1 MDSLSSP
8 STVWPDAC
16 RQLGCLWKLPNVGN
30 CRSFLGF
37 PVADSWE
44 LHDAWCTTMWS
55 FTSLSLRMTIVCLIL
70 INKWENWKMHLL
82 HCSTLSII
90 SSWPVQYSSD
100 PLLNQPYLPLQS
112 IFPTPLHFVF
122 PNICLS
128 HKSRNPKCF
137 LPPNNFLMHLHLSQK
152 QWITKVTKGQS
163 KLEIG
168 TYETRIIKHLKGQ
181 LKLWLRNYVL
191 QQD

>member
-1 MDSLSSP
+1 MFAKCWNFLYKSAFEVAL
-8 STVWPDAC
+8 AY
-16 RQLGCLWKLPNVGN
+16 LYFKLPPITHLLKWLFH
-30 CRSFLGF
+30 SSGF
-37 PVADSWE
+37 TLVPFSE
-44 LHDAWCTTMWS
+44 
-55 FTSLSLRMTIVCLIL
+55 FEVCLIKVIL
-70 INKWENWKMHLL
+70 SSLNFMPLSKCTSCIAR
-82 HCSTLSII
+82 LSII
-90 SSWPVQYSSD
+90 SSWPVQYSSA

-128 HKSRNPKCF
+128 HKSRNPKFF

>member
-1 MDSLSSP
+1 MSETARKCLLNVETFYINLLLKLLWPPSILNSRQSLIFSNDYSTALGSP
-8 STVWPDAC
+8 WFHFSE
-16 RQLGCLWKLPNVGN
+16 
-30 CRSFLGF
+30 F
-37 PVADSWE
+37 E
-44 LHDAWCTTMWS
+44 
-55 FTSLSLRMTIVCLIL
+55 VCLIKVIL
-70 INKWENWKMHLL
+70 SSLNFMPLSKCTSCIAR
-82 HCSTLSII
+82 LSII
-90 SSWPVQYSSD
+90 SSWPVQYSSA

-128 HKSRNPKCF
+128 HKSRNPKFF

-168 TYETRIIKHLKGQ
+168 TDDTWIIKHLKGQ